1 MRSAP
6 PRPARPRQSPTR
18 PTRALTLRELN
29 RATLAR
35 QLLLARADLTVTA
48 ALTQVAGLQAQMPGP
63 PQVGLWSRM
72 LGFTRAQLAAA
83 YAAHT
88 VVRAPFFRGTLHL
101 VTAADYAEF
110 RAVVAPMLHRSF
122 ASMSA
127 TRLKGIDPFALAE
140 EARPFLSEQPRTQ
153 DEVRDFL
160 DARHPKLDV
169 RMLGHAVRLHLPLVQ
184 VPEPGAG
191 SWDFPAMP
199 RFALADAW
207 LGQPLATKADPAGL
221 IRRYLA
227 AFGPASARDFQTWS
241 GFAARETF
249 ETLRATLRVSADE
262 QGRELFD
269 LPDTPLPGGD
279 TPAPVCFLPEYD
291 NLLLAH
297 ADRTRIVAD
306 AFRAQVFLPGL
317 RVAATFLVDGFV
329 RGTWKITRA
338 KQTATLTLAVF
349 APLARPERAAVAAAA
364 EPLAAFLEPGA
375 TKVAVSFAA

>member
-1 MRSAP
+1 M
-6 PRPARPRQSPTR
+6 
-18 PTRALTLRELN
+18 LGLRDLN

-35 QLLLARADLTVTA
+35 QLLLAPADLPVTA
-48 ALTQVAGLQAQMPGP
+48 ALTQVAGLQAQLAGP
-63 PQVGLWSRM
+63 PHIGLWSR
-72 LGFTRAQLAAA
+72 LRGFSRAQLAAA

-88 VVRAPFFRGTLHL
+88 VVRAPLFRGTLHL

-122 ASMSA
+122 AGMDK
-127 TRLKGIDPFALAE
+127 TRLKGIDPFALAD
-140 EARPFLSEQPRTQ
+140 EARPFLREQPRTQ

-160 DARHPKLDV
+160 GAQHPKLDV

-199 RFALADAW
+199 RFALADPW
-207 LGQPLATKADPAGL
+207 LGRPLGTKTDPAGL
-221 IRRYLA
+221 ISRYLA

-241 GFAARETF
+241 GFAARETL
-249 ETLRATLRVSADE
+249 ETLRGTLRVSHDE

-269 LPDTPLPGGD
+269 LPDAHLPGGD
-279 TPAPVCFLPEYD
+279 VPAPVCFLPEYD

-306 AFRAQVFLPGL
+306 VFRPQVFLPGL

-329 RGTWKITRA
+329 RGTWKVTRA
-338 KQTATLTLAVF
+338 KQTVTITLTAF
-349 APLARPERAAVAAAA
+349 AALSRKERATAIAAA
-364 EPLAAFLEPGA
+364 EPLAGFLEPEA
-375 TKVAVSFAA
+375 TKVAVSFAG